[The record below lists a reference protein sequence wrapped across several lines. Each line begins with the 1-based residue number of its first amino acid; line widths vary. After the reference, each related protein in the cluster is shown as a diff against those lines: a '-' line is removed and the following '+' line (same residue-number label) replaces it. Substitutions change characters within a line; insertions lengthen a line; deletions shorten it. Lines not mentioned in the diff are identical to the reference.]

1 MDTPS
6 VDNRKR
12 VLLVDDLRINLM
24 VLSAKLKKLNY
35 RCEVADS
42 GAHALE
48 IIPVFK
54 PDIVLTDLWMPN
66 MNGDELA
73 LKVRAL
79 PDFNH
84 LPVFVVTAD
93 FDNPDGFDMTVFSG
107 ILRKPIDDDRLQELL
122 SSVSPPP
129 H

>member
-12 VLLVDDLRINLM
+12 ILLVDDMRINLM
-24 VLSAKLKKLNY
+24 VLAAKLKKLNY
-35 RCEVADS
+35 RCEVAES

-48 IIPVFK
+48 VMPVFR
-54 PDIVLTDLWMPN
+54 PDIVLTDLWMPE
-66 MNGDELA
+66 MNGDVFA
-73 LKVRAL
+73 LKIRAMPEYNQL
-79 PDFNH
+79 PI
-84 LPVFVVTAD
+84 FVITAD
-93 FDNPDGFDMTVFSG
+93 ADNSIGFDMTVFSG
-107 ILRKPIDDDRLQELL
+107 ILQKPIDDGCLQELL

>member
-12 VLLVDDLRINLM
+12 VLLVDDMRINLM
-24 VLSAKLKKLNY
+24 VLAAKLKKLNY
-35 RCEVADS
+35 RCEVAHS

-54 PDIVLTDLWMPN
+54 PDIVMTDLWMPD

-73 LKVRAL
+73 LKVRAMSDYNQL
-79 PDFNH
+79 PI
-84 LPVFVVTAD
+84 FVVTAD
-93 FDNPDGFDMTVFSG
+93 FDNPIGFDRTVFSG
-107 ILRKPIDDDRLQELL
+107 ILQKPIDDVHLQELL
-122 SSVSPPP
+122 SSASPPSQ
-129 H
+129 